1 MGQRFK
7 LEIFEAPQSEER
19 SIAMSPVDLEEQ
31 KLAAFEEGYTA
42 GWDDA
47 IAAQDAEAARVR
59 ADLAQNLQDLA
70 FTYAEAHRN
79 MMQALEP
86 LLSDM
91 VGKVLPDISRQA
103 LGPTIV
109 ELLMPAARDI
119 ASLPVELTVSEQTRH
134 VVEPLVTGLGGLQ
147 VRVVTDPLLGPGQA
161 FLRFAEKETRV
172 DLDAV
177 VQAISRA
184 VTAFFQM
191 ETEKERAVG

>member
-1 MGQRFK
+1 
-7 LEIFEAPQSEER
+7 
-19 SIAMSPVDLEEQ
+19 
-31 KLAAFEEGYTA
+31 
-42 GWDDA
+42 
-47 IAAQDAEAARVR
+47 
-59 ADLAQNLQDLA
+59 
-70 FTYAEAHRN
+70 

-91 VGKVLPDISRQA
+91 VGKVLPDLSRQA

-109 ELLMPAARDI
+109 ELLMSAAREM
-119 ASLPVELTVSEQTRH
+119 AGLPVELTVSDETRP
-134 VVEPLVTGLGGLQ
+134 VVEPLVAGLGGLK

-161 FLRFAEKETRV
+161 FLRFADKETRV

>member
-1 MGQRFK
+1 MGQRFQ
-7 LEIFEAPQSEER
+7 LEIFEAPQADER
-19 SIAMSPVDLEEQ
+19 SVTLSPVDLEEQ

-91 VGKVLPDISRQA
+91 VAKVLPDLSRQA

-109 ELLMPAARDI
+109 ELLMPAASEMV
-119 ASLPVELTVSEQTRH
+119 SLPVELTVSEETRP
-134 VVEPLVTGLGGLQ
+134 VVEPLVQGLGGLK
-147 VRVVTDPLLGPGQA
+147 VHVVTDTLLGPGQA
-161 FLRFAEKETRV
+161 FLRFADKETRV
-172 DLDAV
+172 DLDSV